1 MTERSAA
8 PMIATSSEPWDAIVV
23 GSGIT
28 GGFAAMELTRRGLR
42 TLVLERG
49 PDVVHGQDYSFEHK
63 RPWQMS
69 SRGIPERRH
78 LEQVKPVQSR
88 TGFMRPGIERW
99 FVDDTEHPYLEDRP
113 FS

>member
-1 MTERSAA
+1 MTEHSTA

-49 PDVVHGQDYSFEHK
+49 PDVVHGRDYLYEHK
-63 RPWQMS
+63 RPWQMP
-69 SRGIPERRH
+69 SRGMLQRRH
-78 LEQVKPVQSR
+78 LDEVKPVQSR
-88 TGFMRPGIERW
+88 TGFMRPGYAAIRW
-99 FVDDTEHPYLEDRP
+99 AAAA
-113 FS
+113 